1 MSAVYIRANEGSNK
15 AGGHMSGV
23 RLDKWLWAARFFKT
37 RAKAKDAIDGGKVHL
52 GGHRCKPSKEV
63 VTGDMLNITQGFD
76 EKIII
81 VQQVSEKRGSATLA
95 QKLYLE
101 TPESEAKRA
110 LLAEQRKTAGAHI
123 MSEGRPTKKNRRLI
137 HQFRDKNL

>member
-1 MSAVYIRANEGSNK
+1 MSAVYIRAAEGANK
-15 AGGHMSGV
+15 TRIHMTGV

-37 RAKAKDAIDGGKVHL
+37 RAKSKEAIDGGKIHL

-63 VTGDMLNITQGFD
+63 VVGDILNITQGFD

-81 VQQVSEKRGSATLA
+81 VQQVSEKRGSATIA
-95 QKLYLE
+95 QGLYEE
-101 TPESEAKRA
+101 TAESETKR
-110 LLAEQRKTAGAHI
+110 LLLTEQRKAAGAHI

-137 HQFRDKNL
+137 HQFRDKNR

>member
-1 MSAVYIRANEGSNK
+1 MN
-15 AGGHMSGV
+15 GV

-37 RAKAKDAIDGGKVHL
+37 RGKAKDAIDGGKVRL

-63 VTGDMLNITQGFD
+63 VVGDMLNIAQGVD

-81 VQQVSEKRGSATLA
+81 VKQVSEKRGSATIA
-95 QKLYLE
+95 QKLYRE
-101 TPESEAKRA
+101 TGESEAKRA
-110 LLAEQRKTAGAHI
+110 LLTEQRKANGAHI
-123 MSEGRPTKKNRRLI
+123 ASEGRPTKKNRRLI

>member
-1 MSAVYIRANEGSNK
+1 MT
-15 AGGHMSGV
+15 GV

-63 VTGDMLNITQGFD
+63 VAGDTLNITQGYD
-76 EKIII
+76 EKTVI
-81 VQQVSEKRGSATLA
+81 VQQVTEKRGAAPIAQTLY
-95 QKLYLE
+95 QE
-101 TPESEAKRA
+101 TPESEEKRA
-110 LLAEQRKTAGAHI
+110 LRAQQRKAAGAHI
-123 MSEGRPTKKNRRLI
+123 SSEGRPTKKNRRLI

>member
-1 MSAVYIRANEGSNK
+1 
-15 AGGHMSGV
+15 MSGV

-63 VTGDMLNITQGFD
+63 VTGDILNITQGLD

-81 VQQVSEKRGSATLA
+81 LQQVSEKRGSATLA

-101 TPESEAKRA
+101 TPESEAKRVVI
-110 LLAEQRKTAGAHI
+110 AEQRKAAGAHI

>member
-1 MSAVYIRANEGSNK
+1 MSAVYVRANEGSNK
-15 AGGHMSGV
+15 AGSHMSGV

-95 QKLYLE
+95 HKLYLE

-110 LLAEQRKTAGAHI
+110 LLAEQRKAAGAHI

>member
-1 MSAVYIRANEGSNK
+1 M
-15 AGGHMSGV
+15 
-23 RLDKWLWAARFFKT
+23 
-37 RAKAKDAIDGGKVHL
+37 
-52 GGHRCKPSKEV
+52 
-63 VTGDMLNITQGFD
+63 
-76 EKIII
+76 
-81 VQQVSEKRGSATLA
+81 QQVSEKRGSATLA

>member
-1 MSAVYIRANEGSNK
+1 MTPK
-15 AGGHMSGV
+15 AGIHMNGV

-37 RAKAKDAIDGGKVHL
+37 RGKAKDAIDGGKVRL

-63 VTGDMLNITQGFD
+63 VEGDMLNIAQGVD

-81 VQQVSEKRGSATLA
+81 VQQVSEKRGSATIA
-95 QKLYLE
+95 QKLYRE
-101 TPESEAKRA
+101 TGESEAKRA
-110 LLAEQRKTAGAHI
+110 LLTEQRKANGAHI
-123 MSEGRPTKKNRRLI
+123 ASEGRPTKKTRRLI

>member
-1 MSAVYIRANEGSNK
+1 
-15 AGGHMSGV
+15 MSGV

-81 VQQVSEKRGSATLA
+81 VQQVSEKRGAATLA

-101 TPESEAKRA
+101 TPESEAKRT
-110 LLAEQRKTAGAHI
+110 LLAEKRKAAGAHI

>member
-1 MSAVYIRANEGSNK
+1 
-15 AGGHMSGV
+15 MSGV

-52 GGHRCKPSKEV
+52 RGQRCKPSKEV
-63 VTGDMLNITQGFD
+63 VVGDMLNITQGFD
-76 EKIII
+76 EK
-81 VQQVSEKRGSATLA
+81 VVVVHQVSEKRGSAILA
-95 QKLYLE
+95 QKLYQE

-110 LLAEQRKTAGAHI
+110 LRTEQRKAAGAQI
-123 MSEGRPTKKNRRLI
+123 TTEGRPTKKNRRLI

>member
-1 MSAVYIRANEGSNK
+1 
-15 AGGHMSGV
+15 MSGV

-63 VTGDMLNITQGFD
+63 VAGDMLNITQGFD

-81 VQQVSEKRGSATLA
+81 VHQYQRNEGLPPSHKSCIRKHLKVR
-95 QKLYLE
+95 QKE
-101 TPESEAKRA
+101 RS
-110 LLAEQRKTAGAHI
+110 
-123 MSEGRPTKKNRRLI
+123 
-137 HQFRDKNL
+137 

>member
-1 MSAVYIRANEGSNK
+1 MN
-15 AGGHMSGV
+15 GV

-37 RAKAKDAIDGGKVHL
+37 RAKAKDAINGGKVQL
-52 GGHRCKPSKEV
+52 GGSRCKPSKEV
-63 VTGDMLNITQGFD
+63 VAGDILNIAQGFD

-81 VQQVSEKRGSATLA
+81 VQNAYDKRGSATIA
-95 QKLYLE
+95 QKLYQE

-110 LLAEQRKTAGAHI
+110 LLTEQRRADGAHI
-123 MSEGRPTKKNRRLI
+123 MSDGRPTKKNRRLI

>member
-1 MSAVYIRANEGSNK
+1 MA
-15 AGGHMSGV
+15 GV

-63 VTGDMLNITQGFD
+63 VAGDMLNITQGYD
-76 EKIII
+76 EKVVI
-81 VQQVSEKRGSATLA
+81 VQQVTEKRGSAPLA
-95 QKLYLE
+95 QTLYQE
-101 TPESEAKRA
+101 TPESEEKRA
-110 LLAEQRKTAGAHI
+110 LLVQQRKAAGAHI
-123 MSEGRPTKKNRRLI
+123 KSEGRPTKKNRRLI

>member
-15 AGGHMSGV
+15 AGSHMSGV

-52 GGHRCKPSKEV
+52 DGHRCKPSKEV

-101 TPESEAKRA
+101 TQMHRY
-110 LLAEQRKTAGAHI
+110 I
-123 MSEGRPTKKNRRLI
+123 
-137 HQFRDKNL
+137 

>member
-1 MSAVYIRANEGSNK
+1 MI
-15 AGGHMSGV
+15 GV

-37 RAKAKDAIDGGKVHL
+37 RAKAKNAIDGGKVHL
-52 GGHRCKPSKEV
+52 GGQRCKPSREV
-63 VTGDMLNITQGFD
+63 IAGDILNVTQGFD

-81 VQQVSEKRGSATLA
+81 VQQVSEKRGAATLA

-110 LLAEQRKTAGAHI
+110 QLAEQRKTAGAHI
-123 MSEGRPTKKNRRLI
+123 ISEGRPTKKNRRLI
-137 HQFRDKNL
+137 HQFRHKNL

>member
-1 MSAVYIRANEGSNK
+1 
-15 AGGHMSGV
+15 MSGV

-37 RAKAKDAIDGGKVHL
+37 RAKAKEAIDGGKVHL

-76 EKIII
+76 EKVII

-101 TPESEAKRA
+101 TPESEEKRA

>member
-1 MSAVYIRANEGSNK
+1 MT
-15 AGGHMSGV
+15 GV

-63 VTGDMLNITQGFD
+63 VAGDTLNITQGYD
-76 EKIII
+76 EKTVI
-81 VQQVSEKRGSATLA
+81 VQQVTEKRGAAPIAQTLY
-95 QKLYLE
+95 QE
-101 TPESEAKRA
+101 TPESEEKRA
-110 LLAEQRKTAGAHI
+110 LLAQQRKAAGAHI
-123 MSEGRPTKKNRRLI
+123 RSEGRPTKKNRRLI